1 MTAVYISPNIS
12 DREYQKA
19 IDKTFETA
27 TNNNGGR
34 LSIMAGDI
42 NAKSAIWGSPIS
54 DTKGQMVEEWL
65 AQTGWVAINNGH
77 HTFERGNSKTHI
89 DVTLCHTSHYN
100 KITNWCIEYINPY
113 THHGHIR
120 YQIKTKGAIKKM
132 SPNNRKRTYLNTE
145 KYVEILKKSNGTYEE
160 ILKAYKDASN
170 NNDANTS
177 MQPFWWNP
185 EIENARK
192 EYNKHRRK
200 YTREKLP
207 HLKQKWEDGMKLQG
221 KVLKSLIMQA
231 KKRCWDDL
239 MKDIENDIWGQG
251 YRIVTGKLANRTQG
265 QLSAERRK
273 NILRTLFPTTRG
285 KMTTTTNEIV
295 SPVTSSI

>member
-1 MTAVYISPNIS
+1 MTAVYISPNIN

-27 TNNNGGR
+27 TNNNGRR

-42 NAKSAIWGSPIS
+42 NAKSAIWGSPMS
-54 DTKGQMVEEWL
+54 DIKGQMVEEWL

-100 KITNWCIEYINPY
+100 KITNWCIEYVNPY

-120 YQIKTKGAIKKM
+120 YQIKTKGAIKKT

-160 ILKAYKDASN
+160 ILKAYKDASSN

-185 EIENARK
+185 EIENARN
-192 EYNKHRRK
+192 EYNK
-200 YTREKLP
+200 
-207 HLKQKWEDGMKLQG
+207 
-221 KVLKSLIMQA
+221 
-231 KKRCWDDL
+231 
-239 MKDIENDIWGQG
+239 
-251 YRIVTGKLANRTQG
+251 
-265 QLSAERRK
+265 
-273 NILRTLFPTTRG
+273 
-285 KMTTTTNEIV
+285 
-295 SPVTSSI
+295 